1 MQAAFQ
7 DQLYAMF
14 LHGLGSALVQ
24 YGLPALALCALLTWI
39 SARLA
44 PPRRRRQRKRGQV
57 PSCERPAPAPLS
69 TVPVRGRRPLTAFE
83 EQMYGALVSALPE
96 CVILAQV
103 AFSAL
108 VTTSGQYHRN
118 RFDRKVADFVVCSKS
133 MTPVAVIEL
142 DDSSHR
148 NKGAADA
155 QRDAMLRNAG
165 LTTLRY
171 QSIPA
176 AAILRRDIEQVLA
189 ALAVTAP
196 ADQLAVR

>member
-1 MQAAFQ
+1 MDTAYH
-7 DQLYAMF
+7 DQLFAIF
-14 LHGLGSALVQ
+14 SNALFNSLIQ
-24 YGLPALALCALLTWI
+24 YGLPALAVCALLTYI
-39 SARLA
+39 STRFA
-44 PPRRRRQRKRGQV
+44 PSRRRQRKSS
-57 PSCERPAPAPLS
+57 PSRHQRSEPAPLS

-83 EQMYGALVSALPE
+83 QQMYGALVTALPE

-108 VTTSGQYHRN
+108 LTTDGQSHRN
-118 RFDRKVADFVVCSKS
+118 RFDRKVADFVVCSRR
-133 MTPVAVIEL
+133 MTPIAVIEL

-148 NKGAADA
+148 NKSAADA

-176 AAILRRDIEQVLA
+176 AEAIRHDIEQVLA
-189 ALAVTAP
+189 ALTLALPTA
-196 ADQLAVR
+196 DTLHDR